1 MGEWPEDWFRRGS
14 EAGGP
19 DGSAAGD
26 PTIRVPAPG
35 SGSATP
41 GTGSATPGSG
51 RSGTAGA
58 WPPQPPPRSAAG
70 GGATGGRRRAWLRP
84 RRILGVLAVLLALV
98 LIGVGGMYFYL
109 NSKLN
114 RQDVLV
120 NYPGRP
126 AVSAGTNWLIAG
138 SDSRQ
143 GLTRKEERKLHTG
156 RLSAISGERSDTI
169 MILHIPANGGR
180 PVLVSIPRDS
190 YVPIPGHGS
199 SKINAAFDYGGPKLL
214 AETVQNATG
223 LYINHYMGI
232 GFGGFVQVVNAVGG
246 VHICVPGKM
255 VDPLSG
261 LRLKPGCQT
270 LDGDQSLA
278 FVRSRNFALADL
290 QREQDQRVFLKALLS
305 KMTSTGTMLNPFES
319 IPAATGTASALTVDQ
334 GTQLYQLL
342 TVAFALRDPET
353 TTVPLSNL
361 DFPTA
366 DGDAVVWNR
375 PQALRLFDAL
385 KDDRPV
391 PRRLIT
397 GSKVQPTFS

>member
-1 MGEWPEDWFRRGS
+1 MSEWPEGWFRKGAES
-14 EAGGP
+14 GKP
-19 DGSAAGD
+19 DSPSAGD
-26 PTIRVPAPG
+26 PTVRAPG
-35 SGSATP
+35 PGGPASGGGYP
-41 GTGSATPGSG
+41 G
-51 RSGTAGA
+51 GA
-58 WPPQPPPRSAAG
+58 WPPQPPTRSTAAG
-70 GGATGGRRRAWLRP
+70 GGAGGRRRRWLRP
-84 RRILGVLAVLLALV
+84 RRILAVLGILIVLV
-98 LIGVGGMYFYL
+98 LVATTGVYFYL
-109 NSKLN
+109 NSKLVQAN
-114 RQDVLV
+114 VLV

-143 GLTRKEERKLHTG
+143 GLTRKEQRKLHTG
-156 RLSAISGERSDTI
+156 HLSAISGQRSDTI

-190 YVPIPGHGS
+190 YVAIPGYGH

-246 VHICVPGKM
+246 VYMCLPGRM

-261 LRLKPGCQT
+261 LHLKAGCQT
-270 LDGDQSLA
+270 LNGDQALA

-290 QREQDQRVFLKALLS
+290 QREQDQRVFLKALLT
-305 KMTSTGTMLNPFES
+305 KMTSTGTMLNPFAA
-319 IPAATGTASALTVDQ
+319 IPAATGTAEALTVNR

-342 TVAFALRDPET
+342 HVAFALRDPET
-353 TTVPLSNL
+353 TTVPLANL

-366 DGDAVVWNR
+366 DGDAVLWNQS
-375 PQALRLFDAL
+375 QAQRLFDAL

-391 PRRLIT
+391 PRSLIT
-397 GSKVQPTFS
+397 GSKVQPTSS